1 MIYWKPF
8 VLLLIAIGLFAIPTS
23 DVTLIMQICMS
34 VLLLVVAGI
43 WALNYLMNMLA
54 GEYEM
59 ETMVG
64 PVSILAAT
72 ALNLGVA
79 MIVGWMISRKNRRIN
94 MVEALKGTE

>member
-1 MIYWKPF
+1 MAGT
-8 VLLLIAIGLFAIPTS
+8 LLGIPS
-23 DVTLIMQICMS
+23 
-34 VLLLVVAGI
+34 GI
-43 WALNYLMNMLA
+43 WALNYLMNLLA

-64 PVSILAAT
+64 PVSIMLAT

-79 MIVGWMISRKNRRIN
+79 LIVGWMISRKNRRIN

>member
-1 MIYWKPF
+1 
-8 VLLLIAIGLFAIPTS
+8 
-23 DVTLIMQICMS
+23 
-34 VLLLVVAGI
+34 
-43 WALNYLMNMLA
+43 MNLLA